1 MPRLRNKKLVN
12 ELAKHPLAVLS
23 PRSAGGRT
31 GGIAASGEGSC
42 SPGAAPAVG
51 AELCAGCEWSSGPWG
66 AASPQG
72 RHLVALVLRI
82 AASELLWAQV
92 ELVVL

>member
-12 ELAKHPLAVLS
+12 ELAKHRLAVLS

-31 GGIAASGEGSC
+31 GSGEGSC
-42 SPGAAPAVG
+42 SPGAAPAVV